1 MPCFYVFKNRSFTML
16 TKVVNQPLPVLASRR
31 IAFIE
36 AGWHGDIV
44 EQARLSFLQEVS
56 SLGQDASCVDVINVP
71 GAFEIPLHAKLL
83 AESGRYAAVVA
94 AGLVVNGGIYRHE
107 FVAQAVISGLMQVQ
121 LETRVPVLSCVLTP
135 RELFESED
143 QHRFFFEHFQIK
155 GKEAA
160 QACIATVASLHD
172 LTRTALSQQQ

>member
-1 MPCFYVFKNRSFTML
+1 MFKNRSFTML
-16 TKVVNQPLPVLASRR
+16 TKVANQPLPVPSRR

-36 AGWHGDIV
+36 AGWHSDIV

-56 SLGQDASCVDVINVP
+56 CLGQDASCVDIVSVP
-71 GAFEIPLHAKLL
+71 GAFEIPLHARLL
-83 AESGRYAAVVA
+83 AESSRYAAVVA

-135 RELFESED
+135 RELFDGED
-143 QHRFFFEHFQIK
+143 QHQFFFEHFRIK

-160 QACIATVASLHD
+160 QACIATVASLD
-172 LTRTALSQQQ
+172 ELSRTALSPQQ

>member
-1 MPCFYVFKNRSFTML
+1 ML
-16 TKVVNQPLPVLASRR
+16 NKVNDQPLPGLAFRR

-36 AGWHGDIV
+36 AAWHGDIV
-44 EQARLSFLQEVS
+44 EQARISFLEEVS
-56 SLGQDASCVDVINVP
+56 SLGQDASCVDIISVP

-135 RELFESED
+135 RELFEGED
-143 QHRFFFEHFQIK
+143 QHRFFFEHFRVK

-160 QACIATVASLHD
+160 QACIATIASLD
-172 LTRTALSQQQ
+172 SLSHTTLSLQQ

>member
-1 MPCFYVFKNRSFTML
+1 MFKNRSFTML
-16 TKVVNQPLPVLASRR
+16 TKIANPPLPGLVSRR
-31 IAFIE
+31 IAFIQ
-36 AGWHGDIV
+36 ASWHGDIV
-44 EQARLSFLQEVS
+44 EQARLAFLQEMS
-56 SLGQDASCVDVINVP
+56 CLGQDAACVDIISVP
-71 GAFEIPLHAKLL
+71 GAFEIPLHARLL

-107 FVAQAVISGLMQVQ
+107 FVAHAVISGLMQVQ

-135 RELFESED
+135 RELFEGED

-160 QACIATVASLHD
+160 QACIATIASVDTLKPAEC
-172 LTRTALSQQQ
+172 LQPI

>member
-1 MPCFYVFKNRSFTML
+1 MLKN
-16 TKVVNQPLPVLASRR
+16 VVNQPCPVHESRR

-44 EQARLSFLQEVS
+44 EQARLSFLQELS
-56 SLGQDASCVDVINVP
+56 YLDQDSFCVDIVNVP

-107 FVAQAVISGLMQVQ
+107 FVAQAVISALMQVQ
-121 LETRVPVLSCVLTP
+121 LETCVPVLSCVLTP
-135 RELFESED
+135 RELFEGEE
-143 QHRFFFEHFQIK
+143 QHRYFFEHFRIK

-160 QACIATVASLHD
+160 QACIATIASLED
-172 LTRTALSQQQ
+172 LSHARQVN

>member
-1 MPCFYVFKNRSFTML
+1 ML
-16 TKVVNQPLPVLASRR
+16 TNVVNKHLPVLSSRR

-44 EQARLSFLQEVS
+44 EQARLSFLEEAS
-56 SLGQDASCVDVINVP
+56 CLGQDSSCVDIISVP
-71 GAFEIPLHAKLL
+71 GAFEIPLHARLL

-135 RELFESED
+135 RELFESEE

-160 QACIATVASLHD
+160 QACIATLASLES
-172 LTRTALSQQQ
+172 LGQTALTQQE

>member
-1 MPCFYVFKNRSFTML
+1 ML
-16 TKVVNQPLPVLASRR
+16 TQVVNKPLPVLSSRR

-44 EQARLSFLQEVS
+44 EQARLSFLEEVS
-56 SLGQDASCVDVINVP
+56 RLGQEASCVDIIDVP
-71 GAFEIPLHAKLL
+71 GAFEIPLHARLL

-121 LETRVPVLSCVLTP
+121 LETRIPVFSCVLTP
-135 RELFESED
+135 RELFDGED

-155 GKEAA
+155 GQEAA
-160 QACIATVASLHD
+160 QACIATIASLEG
-172 LTRTALSQQQ
+172 LGLMAPASISKVA